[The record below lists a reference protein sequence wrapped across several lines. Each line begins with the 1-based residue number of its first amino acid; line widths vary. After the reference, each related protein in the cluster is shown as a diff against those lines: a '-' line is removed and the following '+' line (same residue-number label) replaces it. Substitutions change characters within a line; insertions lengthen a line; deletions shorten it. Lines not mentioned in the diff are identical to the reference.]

1 MAVNS
6 SFNKLKEIT
15 LEKATYELVK
25 DGIKDI
31 RKMFSNQVLYRLS

>member
-25 DGIKDI
+25 DGIKDPVVS
-31 RKMFSNQVLYRLS
+31 SNS